1 LAFYLGLSLYKKIQ
15 MNKQRLE
22 TFSDGILAIIITIMV
37 LDINGRMGNEFSD
50 LALVFP
56 SFISYILSFV
66 YVGIYWKNHY
76 HLMQSI
82 SRINGKILWANLHF
96 LFWISL
102 IPISTKW
109 MGVHNFAKT
118 SITFYGIIL
127 FLCSVTFWI
136 LQFTIIANE
145 GKNSIIAVAI
155 GKDTKGK
162 VTVISYFIAIW
173 FSFINQWIS
182 VFIYVFVA
190 LIWLIRDNKI
200 ERRIN
205 NDQD

>member
-1 LAFYLGLSLYKKIQ
+1 

-22 TFSDGILAIIITIMV
+22 MFSDGVLAIIITIMV
-37 LDINGRMGNEFSD
+37 LEINGHVGNEFSD
-50 LALVFP
+50 LIVLFP
-56 SFISYILSFV
+56 SFISYILSFT

-118 SITFYGIIL
+118 TITLYGVIL

-136 LQFTIIANE
+136 LQSTIIAHE
-145 GKNSIIAVAI
+145 GKNSIIAMAV

-162 VTVISYFIAIW
+162 ISLISYFIAIW

-182 VFIYVFVA
+182 IFIYVFVA
-190 LIWLIRDNKI
+190 MIWLIRDNKI

-205 NDQD
+205 TGED

>member
-1 LAFYLGLSLYKKIQ
+1 MTFYLGLSLYKKIQ

-22 TFSDGILAIIITIMV
+22 MFSDGVLAIIITIMV
-37 LDINGRMGNEFSD
+37 LEINGRAGNEFSD
-50 LALVFP
+50 LVLLFP
-56 SFISYILSFV
+56 SFISYVLSFL

-82 SRINGKILWANLHF
+82 SKINGKILWANLHF

-109 MGVHNFAKT
+109 MGVHSFAKT
-118 SITFYGIIL
+118 TITFYGIIL

-136 LQFTIIANE
+136 LQSTIIANE
-145 GKNSIIAVAI
+145 GKNSIIAIAV

-162 VTVISYFIAIW
+162 ITLISYFIAIW
-173 FSFINQWIS
+173 VSFINQWIS
-182 VFIYVFVA
+182 IFIYVFVA
-190 LIWLIRDNKI
+190 MIWLIRDNKI
-200 ERRIN
+200 ERKIN
-205 NDQD
+205 NGED